1 MRIMTHKKRVS
12 LFIDSELVD
21 SARAYGLNLSKFMG
35 NGLNVFFS
43 SVEKGY
49 SWKWENALCEGPDL
63 NRRTPAGMDPES
75 IAFNL
80 ARQPSPVSYLVV
92 LLGYILIISA
102 QLKALDLSVSFKY
115 SDSEFSFCLFGRL
128 SSECYFNTCGIF
140 HHTLERIFNTESS
153 RLGVHVVPIRKSAGL
168 SRIKDKN
175 DFNYEVMTRKPFHS
189 TV

>member
-80 ARQPSPVSYLVV
+80 ARQPSPATKLC
-92 LLGYILIISA
+92 GIA
-102 QLKALDLSVSFKY
+102 AF
-115 SDSEFSFCLFGRL
+115 
-128 SSECYFNTCGIF
+128 YFNYFGT
-140 HHTLERIFNTESS
+140 T
-153 RLGVHVVPIRKSAGL
+153 
-168 SRIKDKN
+168 
-175 DFNYEVMTRKPFHS
+175 
-189 TV
+189 

>member
-1 MRIMTHKKRVS
+1 M
-12 LFIDSELVD
+12 
-21 SARAYGLNLSKFMG
+21 
-35 NGLNVFFS
+35 
-43 SVEKGY
+43 
-49 SWKWENALCEGPDL
+49 LCEGPDL

-102 QLKALDLSVSFKY
+102 QLKASSLSVSFKF
-115 SDSEFSFCLFGRL
+115 SDSEFSFCLFVRI

-140 HHTLERIFNTESS
+140 HYTLGIILNTESP

-168 SRIKDKN
+168 SQIKDKN
-175 DFNYEVMTRKPFHS
+175 DFNYEVMTRNPFHS
-189 TV
+189 TM